1 LNLAHSWVTEKGVIS
16 IDLMHCL
23 LIESICRLS
32 VEHSHYPGT
41 SEFNQ
46 NPSNHVLVDLTDA
59 TPSEQLNALI
69 PTSVSTRD
77 SRLMNSELISLLDG
91 VNQFGEGKWKS
102 ILANPQRYPF
112 TFRRTSKILSEKWA
126 RLKISKITIFCRS
139 RSRSTSVVLYG

>member
-59 TPSEQLNALI
+59 TPSEQLNLLI

-77 SRLMNSELISLLDG
+77 SRLMTYKAMSNEFRDSELISLLDG
-91 VNQFGEGKWKS
+91 VNQFGEGK
-102 ILANPQRYPF
+102 
-112 TFRRTSKILSEKWA
+112 
-126 RLKISKITIFCRS
+126 
-139 RSRSTSVVLYG
+139 

>member
-1 LNLAHSWVTEKGVIS
+1 
-16 IDLMHCL
+16 
-23 LIESICRLS
+23 LS

-46 NPSNHVLVDLTDA
+46 NSNIHVLVDLTDA

-77 SRLMNSELISLLDG
+77 SRLMTFKAMSNEFRDSELISLLDG
-91 VNQFGEGKWKS
+91 VNQFGDGKWKS

-112 TFRRTSKILSEKWA
+112 AFRRTSKNLSEKWA

-139 RSRSTSVVLYG
+139 RSTSVVLYG